1 MTNEP
6 NKATAPAGGGAP
18 IAAIAAAL
26 RQHRQRSGLSMGDLA
41 ARAGVAKSTL
51 SQLESGSANPS
62 VETLWSLATAL
73 GVPFSAL
80 VDPPAPAV
88 RVLRAGEG
96 PTLAAESAHF
106 RATLLAA
113 STPGVSFD
121 VYRIAAE
128 PGPPRN
134 SEPHATGTVEHL
146 VIATGRALAGILE
159 DPVELGP
166 GDYVAYPAD
175 LPHTFHPLE
184 PGTTAVMVSQ
194 YR

>member
-1 MTNEP
+1 MTDTP
-6 NKATAPAGGGAP
+6 NKAAQGGAP

-41 ARAGVAKSTL
+41 TRAGVAKSTL
-51 SQLESGSANPS
+51 SQLESGAANPS

-96 PTLAAESAHF
+96 PTLAAEGADY

-121 VYRIAAE
+121 LYRIAAE
-128 PGPPRN
+128 PGAPRS
-134 SEPHATGTVEHL
+134 SEPHAAGTVEHL
-146 VIATGRALAGILE
+146 VITTGRALAGIAEEPLE
-159 DPVELGP
+159 LAP

-175 LPHTFHPLE
+175 LPHVFRALE